1 MIQGLVLPGSILHL
15 IRRSR
20 PNEHAS
26 MTGFLSE
33 DFLLANDAA
42 RRLYH
47 QFAAPQP
54 IFDYHCH
61 LSPRDIAEDRQ
72 FANLFEIWLEG
83 DHYKWRA
90 MRANGVPEKYITGD
104 ATPYEKFLAWART
117 VPYTLRNPL
126 YHWTHLELQ
135 RYFGITE
142 LLDETSAPSIW
153 ERANAAL
160 SAGLTAHGILKKFRV
175 EVVCTTDDPTDDL
188 RHHRAIAQSNL
199 PTQVF
204 PAFRP
209 DRALAIGDA
218 QFLPWIEQLS
228 KAANV
233 AVDNLNAFLQALRRR
248 HDDFHS
254 LGCRLSDHG
263 LEHCYAT
270 PCSERA
276 AASIFA
282 KAREGQAI
290 AEDERIQFASF
301 MMLFFGRLDAEKG
314 WTKQLHLGALRNVNT
329 VARQKLGPDT
339 GYDAIGDFPQ
349 GRHLCAYLDLLGQEN
364 ALPQMIL
371 YNVNPADTFQ
381 FATIAGSFQ
390 DGTRPGKIQFGSA
403 WWFLDQKEGI
413 TAQLDALSNAG
424 LLSRFVGMVTDS
436 RSFMSYP
443 RHEYFRRI
451 LCDIVGRDVTQG
463 ELPDDD
469 ALLGRLIQ
477 DVCYGNAKNYL
488 QLPLAAV

>member
-1 MIQGLVLPGSILHL
+1 
-15 IRRSR
+15 
-20 PNEHAS
+20 
-26 MTGFLSE
+26 MTGFLTE
-33 DFLLANDAA
+33 DFLLSNDAA

-54 IFDYHCH
+54 ILDYHCH
-61 LSPRDIAEDRQ
+61 LSPRDISENRR

-90 MRANGVPEKYITGD
+90 MRANGVAEKYITGG

-142 LLDETSAPSIW
+142 LLDEKFAPAIW

-160 SAGLTAHGILKKFRV
+160 SGGLTAHAILQKFHV

-188 RHHRAIAQSNL
+188 GHHRAIAKSNL
-199 PTQVF
+199 ESKLTTRVF

-209 DRALAIGDA
+209 DKALAIGDA
-218 QFLPWIEQLS
+218 EFLPWVEKLS
-228 KAANV
+228 QAANV
-233 AVDNLNAFLQALRRR
+233 EVRNLATFMQALQNR
-248 HDDFHS
+248 HDSFHA

-263 LEHCYAT
+263 LDRCYAT
-270 PCSERA
+270 PCSEGTA
-276 AASIFA
+276 AAIFS
-282 KAREGQAI
+282 KAREGQTI
-290 AEDERIQFASF
+290 TAEERIQFASF

-314 WTKQLHLGALRNVNT
+314 WTKQLHLGANRNVNT
-329 VARQKLGPDT
+329 VARRTLGADA

-349 GRHLCAYLDLLGQEN
+349 GEHLAAYLDLLSQEN
-364 ALPQMIL
+364 ALPQMIV
-371 YNVNPADTFQ
+371 YNVNPRDTFQ
-381 FATIAGSFQ
+381 LATLIGSFQ
-390 DGTRPGKIQFGSA
+390 DGQRPGKLQYGSA

-413 TAQLDALSNAG
+413 TAQLEALSNTG

-436 RSFMSYP
+436 RSLMSYP

-451 LCDIVGRDVTQG
+451 LCDIIGQEVVRG
-463 ELPDDD
+463 ELPNED

-477 DVCYGNAKNYL
+477 DISYGNAKQYL
-488 QLPLAAV
+488 QLPNKTTGMPQS